1 MVFAGMQKRAFSLC
15 SNRGTWVMKYFSLSD
30 AVMVTV
36 LSFTSK
42 RKQSR
47 MAIEFFDAITFDAA
61 VMWLYRA
68 VEETLKF
75 ISLCVCFY
83 VNLYLAQKYNKSMM

>member
-1 MVFAGMQKRAFSLC
+1 
-15 SNRGTWVMKYFSLSD
+15 
-30 AVMVTV
+30 
-36 LSFTSK
+36 
-42 RKQSR
+42 